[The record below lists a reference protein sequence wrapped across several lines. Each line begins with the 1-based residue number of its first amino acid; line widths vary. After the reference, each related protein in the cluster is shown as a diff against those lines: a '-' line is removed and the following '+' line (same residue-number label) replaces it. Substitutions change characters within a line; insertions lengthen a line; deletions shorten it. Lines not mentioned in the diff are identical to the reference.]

1 MQKIKKIIPYI
12 QNSLPYI
19 QNLLLITLVLLMSFM
34 FYIKHKMSI
43 ISTDL
48 IAVDKKIEKLK
59 DDKKILDLELTYLK
73 SSERILNLIEKNPSI
88 LADKDIIKSKQLKTR
103 DQFVALSLDK
113 SKNFTYKDSKV
124 ARK

>member
-19 QNLLLITLVLLMSFM
+19 QNLLLITLVVLMSFM

-48 IAVDKKIEKLK
+48 IAIDKKIEKLK
-59 DDKKILDLELTYLK
+59 K
-73 SSERILNLIEKNPSI
+73 IEKRLQSN
-88 LADKDIIKSKQLKTR
+88 L
-103 DQFVALSLDK
+103 
-113 SKNFTYKDSKV
+113 
-124 ARK
+124 

>member
-1 MQKIKKIIPYI
+1 MPYI

-19 QNLLLITLVLLMSFM
+19 QNMLLAVFLVLTLFM

-59 DDKKILDLELTYLK
+59 EDKKILDLELTYLK

>member
-19 QNLLLITLVLLMSFM
+19 QNLLLITLVILMSFM

-59 DDKKILDLELTYLK
+59 DNKKILDLELTYLK

-88 LADKDIIKSKQLKTR
+88 LADKDIIKSKQLNTR
-103 DQFVALSLDK
+103 DQFVSLSLDK

-124 ARK
+124 AKK

>member
-19 QNLLLITLVLLMSFM
+19 QNLLLITLVILMSFM

-48 IAVDKKIEKLK
+48 IAVDKKIEKLRMT
-59 DDKKILDLELTYLK
+59 KKY
-73 SSERILNLIEKNPSI
+73 
-88 LADKDIIKSKQLKTR
+88 
-103 DQFVALSLDK
+103 
-113 SKNFTYKDSKV
+113 
-124 ARK
+124 

>member
-1 MQKIKKIIPYI
+1 
-12 QNSLPYI
+12 
-19 QNLLLITLVLLMSFM
+19 
-34 FYIKHKMSI
+34 MSI

-59 DDKKILDLELTYLK
+59 DNKKILDLELTYLK

-124 ARK
+124 AKK